1 MNRLRY
7 IPFITWFSLLALA
20 NAQSSDESLTAQ
32 RQAFRLSEN
41 LRSTVAEATPEE
53 RSSSIENNQKTL
65 TSGKY
70 VVTQSWSQEKKYPRP
85 YYVNVPKSRTLEST
99 DKHNRFPVFIFLH
112 GNGGNAR
119 SAMQGFMR
127 RHEKMVNRYILVF
140 AQGYQKSWNI
150 VSERSKADDRGFIET
165 IVQTLATFKNVA
177 PDDFSIMGNSNGAAL
192 VNQMAIETTL
202 PHIRNYITGVS
213 QLNAWQ
219 HDGEHFKAKGDQ
231 NQYHAVA
238 APMKGKRLMNI
249 SGTEDK
255 LVPYHG
261 GPSKFIPAN
270 DGKLKFVATEESIY
284 LWAREMG
291 YTGEKKTHPSSKV
304 GRLEIFSYLNGD
316 VVHYKVNQEGHGATR
331 KVTEDQ
337 LMKFLKT
344 EKTVVPQ

>member
-20 NAQSSDESLTAQ
+20 NAQNSNESLAAE
-32 RQAFRLSEN
+32 RQPSRLSEN
-41 LRSTVAEATPEE
+41 LRSRVAEPTPEE
-53 RSSSIENNQKTL
+53 RSAFIENHQKML

-70 VVTQSWSQEKKYPRP
+70 FVTQSWSQEKKYRRP
-85 YYVNVPKSRTLEST
+85 YHINVPESRTLESP
-99 DKHNRFPVFIFLH
+99 DKHKRFPVFIFLH
-112 GNGGNAR
+112 GNGGNAM

-127 RHEKMVNRYILVF
+127 RHEKMVMHYILVF
-140 AQGYQKSWNI
+140 AQGYRESWNI
-150 VSERSKADDRGFIET
+150 VSERSKADDLGFIES
-165 IVQTLATFKNVA
+165 IVQRLATFKNVA

-192 VNQMAIETTL
+192 VNQIAIETSL

-219 HDGEHFKAKGDQ
+219 YDGKHFKAKGDQ
-231 NQYHAVA
+231 NQYHTVA
-238 APMKGKRLMNI
+238 TPMKGKRLMNI

-270 DGKLKFVATEESIY
+270 DGKLKFVAAEESIY

-291 YTGEKKTHPSSKV
+291 YMGEKKTHPSSKT
-304 GRLEIFSYLNGD
+304 GGLEIFSYLNGD

-331 KVTEDQ
+331 TVTEDQ
-337 LMKFLKT
+337 LMRFLKT

>member
-150 VSERSKADDRGFIET
+150 VS
-165 IVQTLATFKNVA
+165 
-177 PDDFSIMGNSNGAAL
+177 
-192 VNQMAIETTL
+192 
-202 PHIRNYITGVS
+202 
-213 QLNAWQ
+213 
-219 HDGEHFKAKGDQ
+219 
-231 NQYHAVA
+231 
-238 APMKGKRLMNI
+238 
-249 SGTEDK
+249 
-255 LVPYHG
+255 
-261 GPSKFIPAN
+261 
-270 DGKLKFVATEESIY
+270 
-284 LWAREMG
+284 
-291 YTGEKKTHPSSKV
+291 
-304 GRLEIFSYLNGD
+304 
-316 VVHYKVNQEGHGATR
+316 
-331 KVTEDQ
+331 
-337 LMKFLKT
+337 
-344 EKTVVPQ
+344 

>member
-20 NAQSSDESLTAQ
+20 NAQDSNESLTAP
-32 RQAFRLSEN
+32 RQPSRLPEN
-41 LRSTVAEATPEE
+41 LRSTFTEPTPEE
-53 RSSSIENNQKTL
+53 RSASIENNQKTL

-70 VVTQSWSQEKKYPRP
+70 FVTQSWSQEKKYRRP
-85 YYVNVPKSRTLEST
+85 YHVNVPKSRTLESP
-99 DKHNRFPVFIFLH
+99 DKLKRFPVFIFLH
-112 GNGGNAR
+112 GNGGNAM

-127 RHEKMVNRYILVF
+127 RHERMVMHYILVF
-140 AQGYQKSWNI
+140 AQGYRESWNI
-150 VSERSKADDRGFIET
+150 VSERSKADDLGFIESM
-165 IVQTLATFKNVA
+165 VQRLATFKNVA

-192 VNQMAIETTL
+192 VNQIAIETSL

-219 HDGEHFKAKGDQ
+219 YDGKHFKAKGDQ

-261 GPSKFIPAN
+261 GPSTFIPAN
-270 DGKLKFVATEESIY
+270 DGKLKFVAAEESIY

-291 YTGEKKTHPSSKV
+291 YTGEKKTHPSSKA

-316 VVHYKVNQEGHGATR
+316 VVHYKVKQEGHGATR
-331 KVTEDQ
+331 RVTEDQ
-337 LMKFLKT
+337 LMRFLKT
-344 EKTVVPQ
+344 EKPVLPQ